1 MRSAS
6 AVYYRKQ
13 TIWRAYIHLS
23 PCRIYIEFL
32 IKRNYNRVLNYA
44 WHANCGVG
52 KRDTTRS
59 RSPNNSDFVQ
69 IDYMQLM
76 NFKMIHK
83 KQSTFCK
90 LSLHIWFLLTNSN
103 WLWLYK
109 INLKLNT
116 IRFKKKPKTQYY
128 NIFIICFRIVSV
140 RRYIYCRVGNQFPF
154 LRKEANTTMIVRGGG
169 GVQSYCTFS
178 PTFGLY
184 TGYVISF
191 SIWLQFF
198 SGWIGITRKVVPIK
212 TRSNFQ
218 GRTHLTH

>member
-1 MRSAS
+1 M
-6 AVYYRKQ
+6 YYRKQ

-90 LSLHIWFLLTNSN
+90 PSLHIWFLLTNSN

-116 IRFKKKPKTQYY
+116 IKFKKKKQYY
-128 NIFIICFRIVSV
+128 NMYIICFRIVSV
-140 RRYIYCRVGNQFPF
+140 RRYIYCRVDNQFPF
-154 LRKEANTTMIVRGGG
+154 LRTEANITMIVRVVGVV
-169 GVQSYCTFS
+169 VQSYCTFS

-184 TGYVISF
+184 TGYAISF
-191 SIWLQFF
+191 SIWLEFF
-198 SGWIGITRKVVPIK
+198 SGWIGITTKVVPIK

>member
-23 PCRIYIEFL
+23 PCRIYIEFF

-90 LSLHIWFLLTNSN
+90 PSLHIWFLLTNSN

-116 IRFKKKPKTQYY
+116 IRFLKKNQYY
-128 NIFIICFRIVSV
+128 NMYIICFRIVSV
-140 RRYIYCRVGNQFPF
+140 RRYIYCRVDNQFPF
-154 LRKEANTTMIVRGGG
+154 LRTEANITMIVRVVGGG
-169 GVQSYCTFS
+169 GAELLHVFPDVWTVYRICH
-178 PTFGLY
+178 
-184 TGYVISF
+184 I
-191 SIWLQFF
+191 FF
-198 SGWIGITRKVVPIK
+198 
-212 TRSNFQ
+212 
-218 GRTHLTH
+218 HLVRIF

>member
-140 RRYIYCRVGNQFPF
+140 RRYIYCRVGNQFSF

-169 GVQSYCTFS
+169 CAELLHVFPDVWTVYRICH
-178 PTFGLY
+178 
-184 TGYVISF
+184 I
-191 SIWLQFF
+191 FF
-198 SGWIGITRKVVPIK
+198 YLVTI
-212 TRSNFQ
+212 F
-218 GRTHLTH
+218 